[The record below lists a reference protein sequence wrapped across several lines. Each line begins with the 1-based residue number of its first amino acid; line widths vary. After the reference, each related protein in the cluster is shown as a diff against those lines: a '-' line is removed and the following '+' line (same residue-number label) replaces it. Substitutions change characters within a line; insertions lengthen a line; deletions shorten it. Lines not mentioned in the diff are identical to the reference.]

1 MKEETKKYPEEFKK
15 QIVELYENGK
25 SVINLAREYGLVEQT
40 IYKWIH
46 RYETE
51 EYLAELKIRHS
62 YSRKGCP
69 YDNSCIESFHSILKK
84 EEVNLKKYKDFKD
97 AYNAIFEFIEA
108 WYNRERIHSC
118 LNYRTPDEVY
128 SNLEKSLVA

>member
-1 MKEETKKYPEEFKK
+1 MDAELAKKALKNASLNVKKTKG
-15 QIVELYENGK
+15 IIL
-25 SVINLAREYGLVEQT
+25 QT
-40 IYKWIH
+40 DLGSQYTSNIF
-46 RYETE
+46 E

-84 EEVNLKKYKDFKD
+84 EEKNMKKYKDFKD

-108 WYNRERIHSC
+108 WYNRERIHSS

-128 SNLEKSLVA
+128 SNLEKLLVA

>member
-1 MKEETKKYPEEFKK
+1 M
-15 QIVELYENGK
+15 
-25 SVINLAREYGLVEQT
+25 
-40 IYKWIH
+40 
-46 RYETE
+46 
-51 EYLAELKIRHS
+51 AELKIRHS

-69 YDNSCIESFHSILKK
+69 YDNSYIESFHSILKK

-108 WYNRERIHSC
+108 WYNRERIHSS

>member
-1 MKEETKKYPEEFKK
+1 MDAELAKKALKNASLNVKKTKGIIL
-15 QIVELYENGK
+15 QTELGSQYTSN
-25 SVINLAREYGLVEQT
+25 IF
-40 IYKWIH
+40 
-46 RYETE
+46 E
-51 EYLAELKIRHS
+51 EYLAELKIRHP

-69 YDNSCIESFHSILKK
+69 YDNSCIEFFHSILKK

-97 AYNAIFEFIEA
+97 AYNAIFEYIEA

-118 LNYRTPDEVY
+118 LNYRTRDKVY